1 MREFEWMM
9 DSEESHYSSWYKEL
23 LKTGQSSMTEEQFR
37 EIASIFNMDAD
48 ETIEEVSSLREQFK
62 KELIDNYGDAVE
74 EFTGMSVDSYVRNA
88 FPYEFILR
96 MRY

>member
-9 DSEESHYSSWYKEL
+9 YSEENHYSSWFKEL

-48 ETIEEVSSLREQFK
+48 EIVEEVSSLREQFK

-74 EFTGMSVDSYVRNA
+74 EFTGMPIDNYVKNA
-88 FPYEFILR
+88 FPYEFILKV
-96 MRY
+96 RY